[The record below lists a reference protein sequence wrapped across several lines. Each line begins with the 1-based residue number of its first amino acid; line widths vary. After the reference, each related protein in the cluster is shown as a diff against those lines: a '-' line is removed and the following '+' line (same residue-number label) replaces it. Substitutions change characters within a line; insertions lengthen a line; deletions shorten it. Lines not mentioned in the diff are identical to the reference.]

1 MAIGDHDLS
10 GATRLLTLSAPI
22 AYQSDLDAICKWAKK
37 EFTVDEV
44 EITSVLQMTGI
55 VRPDGHIAVLGSQT
69 L

>member
-22 AYQSDLDAICKWAKK
+22 AYQSDLDTICKWAKE
-37 EFTVDEV
+37 EFTVDQVEV
-44 EITSVLQMTGI
+44 MSVLQMTGI
-55 VRPDGHIAVLGSQT
+55 VRPDGRIAVLDSQK